1 MIAWPTSG
9 EKRFKA
15 GQQGSEPADC
25 HISLAQRAS
34 PTLDNHIVRAT
45 LRKTKS
51 PYGRMPSHN
60 RRGSLTSG
68 RRLYSMARPNFNPET
83 RMESKAKTASLSMS
97 VQSMI
102 ELEQRLK
109 SVRYSIE
116 RRLSSQ
122 RIFKSLAGEMH
133 RLHLPSDPGD

>member
-34 PTLDNHIVRAT
+34 STLDDHILQAT
-45 LRKTKS
+45 LQKTKS
-51 PYGRMPSHN
+51 PYGRMPSHY

-68 RRLYSMARPNFNPET
+68 RRLYSMAKPNFTSET
-83 RMESKAKTASLSMS
+83 RMGSSRKDGVSLH
-97 VQSMI
+97 
-102 ELEQRLK
+102 
-109 SVRYSIE
+109 E
-116 RRLSSQ
+116 R
-122 RIFKSLAGEMH
+122 AVN
-133 RLHLPSDPGD
+133 D